1 MLDGA
6 VSRKI
11 GQKREPRPR
20 GRQAGVKIG
29 PRKNAELSGDLKL
42 RLSRAVALQQE
53 AKYMEAKEE
62 LSEIIRINAET
73 PVAWEL
79 LGAIFD
85 DEGNKDLALRCLIYA
100 ANTSPK
106 HPAPWITAAKLAIS
120 QQGPRRPEF
129 LEQALLCYAGGIRA
143 DPQNLFCRRQK
154 AAILEE
160 LGRRPAAISEYRRVL
175 GRLPTDLQ
183 VLQKIAEL
191 CIDHGKCDIAIDAYK
206 ATIAHFRKLPPE
218 LAARFDWTHVDTY
231 VTLHEIIGYF
241 YIAIAELKS
250 LSRWLLGREEDLFWD
265 QVKHNDCEYDISES
279 RRIQISSYVPGKHPP
294 ESYELPLEFRV
305 KLGLYRLSTKE
316 YDEAMVCVLPY
327 VIYMI
332 YLLIRYSII

>member
-1 MLDGA
+1 MDDDDPLATMLDGA

-11 GQKREPRPR
+11 GQKREPKPR

-53 AKYMEAKEE
+53 AKYIEAKEE

-160 LGRRPAAISEYRRVL
+160 LGRRPAAISEYKRVL

-206 ATIAHFRKLPPE
+206 TTIAHFRKLPPE

-241 YIAIAELKS
+241 YIAIAEIKS
-250 LSRWLLGREEDLFWD
+250 LSRWLLGREEDVFWD

-279 RRIQISSYVPGKHPP
+279 RRIHISGYVPGKHPP

-316 YDEAMVCVLPY
+316 YDEAMVCVLL
-327 VIYMI
+327 
-332 YLLIRYSII
+332 YLTS